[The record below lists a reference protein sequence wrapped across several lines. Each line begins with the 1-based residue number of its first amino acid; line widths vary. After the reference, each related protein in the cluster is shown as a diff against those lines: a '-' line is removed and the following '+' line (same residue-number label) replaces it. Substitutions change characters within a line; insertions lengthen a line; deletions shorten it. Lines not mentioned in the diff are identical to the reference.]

1 MYKLLLILKY
11 LRRKIT
17 PMFAMLAVTLC
28 TAMVIIVIS
37 VMGGFLS
44 LMTESAHSLDGDITI
59 SGGLRGFPYY
69 QKLMDR
75 LLDTPEVEAVA
86 AVINNYG
93 LINLGPEHVTHVQI
107 MGIKAEEFD
116 RVIDYKEQLYW
127 KPERTNMLA
136 PETDF
141 ISAGMSFHVP
151 DNDSNLK
158 GIVLG
163 IEVNHENTRD
173 ETGHYDFSQSIVSR
187 NTPVILTAM
196 AIKSSGIPRP
206 VPKQMK
212 VVNEYKSGLYDVDK
226 LRGFADFDFLQQ
238 TLAMDQ
244 IELTREDGTSFIDP
258 ARVNQIVVRG
268 SNGVSLDQLKQTVW
282 DHSITFI
289 QEYPEANHIGI
300 RTWKERYATFLG
312 AVEKEKIM
320 LTVLFAIISIVAVVM
335 VAVVFYMI
343 VSDKTRDIG
352 VMRAMGA
359 SRSGIASIFL
369 GYGLTIG
376 VVGSVIGLAL
386 AAGVVYNINE
396 IQDWLTRQFGFTM
409 WDPKIYFF
417 DQIPA
422 RLDRTEVVTIMA
434 MAILSGLLG
443 SLIPAFLASR
453 LNPVDALRYE

>member
-28 TAMVIIVIS
+28 TAMVIIIIS

-173 ETGHYDFSQSIVSR
+173 ETC
-187 NTPVILTAM
+187 L
-196 AIKSSGIPRP
+196 
-206 VPKQMK
+206 
-212 VVNEYKSGLYDVDK
+212 LYTSDA
-226 LRGFADFDFLQQ
+226 AD
-238 TLAMDQ
+238 
-244 IELTREDGTSFIDP
+244 E
-258 ARVNQIVVRG
+258 
-268 SNGVSLDQLKQTVW
+268 
-282 DHSITFI
+282 
-289 QEYPEANHIGI
+289 
-300 RTWKERYATFLG
+300 
-312 AVEKEKIM
+312 
-320 LTVLFAIISIVAVVM
+320 
-335 VAVVFYMI
+335 
-343 VSDKTRDIG
+343 
-352 VMRAMGA
+352 
-359 SRSGIASIFL
+359 
-369 GYGLTIG
+369 
-376 VVGSVIGLAL
+376 
-386 AAGVVYNINE
+386 
-396 IQDWLTRQFGFTM
+396 
-409 WDPKIYFF
+409 
-417 DQIPA
+417 
-422 RLDRTEVVTIMA
+422 
-434 MAILSGLLG
+434 
-443 SLIPAFLASR
+443 
-453 LNPVDALRYE
+453 